1 MDEREPGERT
11 MKSIA
16 IRIAGASAACVL
28 GIATL
33 GLAGR
38 SMAQEPA
45 ASPAPEAATAN
56 VHGHVQDAAGAPLA
70 GGAVRL
76 STDRN
81 PNTLNRKF
89 DYTFPID
96 ANGDYRG
103 TGIKPGNYLGIAF
116 KQGVPLD
123 YQAMPLS
130 AGEDKTVDFDMT
142 RQAYIDK
149 MSPAER
155 EELEETK
162 KANAAAMA
170 ANAVIGNL
178 NKLLKQARA
187 DIQAGNYPSAIK
199 GMTDATTAKPDVP
212 LLWDTL
218 GDAQLDEAVAADNA
232 AKASHTA
239 DSSLPDKYTAAMASY
254 QKALELNAKA
264 PKPDDQTTAVVN
276 NQLGVALGKLGKTQ
290 EAAAAYD
297 AAAKADPKNAAK
309 YYYNEA
315 VTLYNAGMAKGKMDG
330 VAEAADKTIAADPTK
345 ADAYYLKSQALAPEI
360 TTTPDGKFVAPPG
373 FVEACNKYLELAPNG
388 IHAAD
393 VKTLL
398 AALGQQAETSY
409 KAPPTK
415 KK

>member
-1 MDEREPGERT
+1 MRT
-11 MKSIA
+11 GFRLAAAVFGLALLFPMGRLMAQDS
-16 IRIAGASAACVL
+16 ASA
-28 GIATL
+28 
-33 GLAGR
+33 
-38 SMAQEPA
+38 PA
-45 ASPAPEAATAN
+45 SAPAAATASL
-56 VHGHVQDAAGAPLA
+56 HGHVQDAAGAPLA
-70 GGAVRL
+70 GGQVQL

-81 PNTLNRKF
+81 PNALNRKF
-89 DYTFPID
+89 DYTFTID

-103 TGIKPGNYLGIAF
+103 TDIKPGNYLGVAF

-123 YQAMPLS
+123 YQPAPLT

-149 MSPAER
+149 LSP
-155 EELEETK
+155 EEKEALEETK
-162 KANAAAMA
+162 KANATAMA

-178 NKLLKQARA
+178 NKMLKQARA
-187 DIQAGNYPSAIK
+187 DMQAGNYPSAIK
-199 GMTDATTAKPDVP
+199 TMTDATTAKPDVP

-218 GDAQLDEAVAADNA
+218 GDAQLDEAVAAETA
-232 AKASHTA
+232 AKASHA
-239 DSSLPDKYTAAMASY
+239 KDSSLPGKYTAAVTSY

-264 PKPDDQTTAVVN
+264 PRPDDQTTAVVN
-276 NQLGVALGKLGKTQ
+276 NQLGVALGKLGRTQ
-290 EAAAAYD
+290 DAAAAYD

-315 VTLYNAGMAKGKMDG
+315 ATLYNAGVAKGNMDG

-345 ADAYYLKSQALAPEI
+345 ADAYYLKTQALASQI

-373 FVEACNKYLELAPNG
+373 FVDACNKYLELAPNG

-398 AALGQQAETSY
+398 AALGQQEETRY
-409 KAPPTK
+409 KASATK